1 MNFAES
7 RILKLVE
14 SFSGHCLAIKELKL
28 MAQNQLQVLHY
39 PDANFITFQSSG
51 MRRKHNFAFSL
62 PHFFRFSSLT
72 FCYAGNLLEDG

>member
-1 MNFAES
+1 
-7 RILKLVE
+7 
-14 SFSGHCLAIKELKL
+14 